1 MVREQMAADDVLAG
15 LPTTA
20 ALPGQPMIAVDAE
33 AAAAAAAAANPA
45 SAAGAPAGGPG
56 GGGGRPPGGGGA
68 PGGGTLFGSDLYFV
82 AFLGEPSATDPWILQ
97 FGGHHLAI
105 NATIVGPNVT
115 FAPSLTGGQ
124 PTMVLVDGQ
133 PVYIVEKETE
143 QAAALMASFSDT
155 QRADV
160 IRGTQ
165 SINLVL
171 GPGQDGMV
179 LEPEGLSASAMDAAQ
194 KQQLLA
200 LISARIGILND
211 DDFAAAMTDIEAN
224 IDATYFAWFGATDD
238 AVNSYWRVTGP
249 TVLLEFSPQG
259 SDGGNHLHNMYRH
272 PTNDYG
278 AAWVAAR

>member
-1 MVREQMAADDVLAG
+1 M
-15 LPTTA
+15 
-20 ALPGQPMIAVDAE
+20 
-33 AAAAAAAAANPA
+33 
-45 SAAGAPAGGPG
+45 
-56 GGGGRPPGGGGA
+56 
-68 PGGGTLFGSDLYFV
+68 
-82 AFLGEPSATDPWILQ
+82 LQ

-124 PTMVLVDGQ
+124 PTMFLVDGQ
-133 PVYIVEKETE
+133 PVYIVEKEAE
-143 QAAALMASFSDT
+143 QAAALMASFSEA
-155 QRADV
+155 QRAAV
-160 IRGTQ
+160 VRGSQ

-179 LEPEGLSASAMDAAQ
+179 LEPEGLPASGMDAAQ
-194 KQQLLA
+194 KEQLLA

-224 IDATYFAWFGATDD
+224 IDQTYFAWFGAPDD

-249 TVLLEFSPQG
+249 TLLLEFSPQG
-259 SDGGNHLHNMYRH
+259 SDGGNHLHNMYRN